1 MTTTVESVVE
11 VEARDGGVAV
21 VRMNRPER
29 LNALN
34 PALIQGLNDYFADF
48 KRGSYQT
55 RAIVFTGA
63 GRAFCAGGDFSPR
76 DPDAEPDPWR
86 RGHPEVEVVSFMR
99 DCDAPIIGAING
111 YAMGGGFS
119 LAMACD
125 LRIAAD
131 DAVFQVAQMKR
142 GIVPEYGLSYFLQ
155 EQLGRQRALE
165 LILTARRID
174 AQEALDLGLVL
185 EVVPS
190 DDLEARAVEFA
201 TEIASGPPLGMAASK
216 RMINVVEQ
224 DAFSRVQELSQAYN
238 RQLGATEDGAEGVNS
253 FLERR
258 EPQFQGR

>member
-1 MTTTVESVVE
+1 MTATAADVLEI
-11 VEARDGGVAV
+11 EAREGGVAV

-34 PALIQGLNDYFADF
+34 PALIQALNDHFAAF
-48 KRGSYQT
+48 KRGSYDT

-76 DPDAEPDPWR
+76 DPGAEPDPWR
-86 RGHPEVEVVSFMR
+86 RGHPEIEVIRFMR
-99 DCDAPIIGAING
+99 DCDAPIVGAING

-119 LAMACD
+119 LALACD

-131 DAVFQVAQMKR
+131 SAVFQVAQIKR

-155 EQLGRQRALE
+155 EQVGRQRALE

-185 EVVPS
+185 EVVAAE
-190 DDLEARAVEFA
+190 DLEARAVEFA
-201 TEIASGPPLGMAASK
+201 TEIAGGPPLGMAASK
-216 RMINVVEQ
+216 RMVNAVE
-224 DAFSRVQELSQAYN
+224 DDDLSRVQELSSGFIAALQ
-238 RQLGATEDGAEGVNS
+238 QTEDGAEGVSS

-258 EPQFQGR
+258 EPRFRGR